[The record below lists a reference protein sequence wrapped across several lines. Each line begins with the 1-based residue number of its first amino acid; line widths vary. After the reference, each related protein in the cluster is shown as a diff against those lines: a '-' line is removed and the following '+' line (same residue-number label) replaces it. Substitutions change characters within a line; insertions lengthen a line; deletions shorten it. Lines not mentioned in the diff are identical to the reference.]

1 MNILIR
7 KQEKKIIDLYKEG
20 LSVRAISKKLSLK
33 KNHIAEVLKA
43 NNISKRENS
52 EEVISSDVCM
62 AKGDDVGQCVNIIEE
77 NTQVTYINDNFD
89 ILVEMI
95 ERYKANN
102 LKTPI
107 LNNKQDIIIELPVEK
122 RKDFKTSI
130 RVNDIVWEQFKEFC
144 KKNRNYTQKDIVSM
158 ALVEYMKNYS

>member
-1 MNILIR
+1 
-7 KQEKKIIDLYKEG
+7 
-20 LSVRAISKKLSLK
+20 
-33 KNHIAEVLKA
+33 
-43 NNISKRENS
+43 
-52 EEVISSDVCM
+52 M

-102 LKTPI
+102 FKTLT